1 MMEFKPELLSPA
13 GTLKVLK
20 AAANTGAD
28 AVYFGL
34 SSFNARY
41 GAKNFT
47 LKEAEEGVSYLK
59 NRGKKS
65 YITLNT
71 LLKDTELKS
80 FSEEVKNVVRIGAD
94 AVIVQDLGAI
104 NLIKDIAPELEIH
117 ASTQMA
123 VHNLEGVN
131 FLYNNGI
138 RRVVLARELSFDEIK
153 YVKENT
159 DCEIEM
165 FIHGALCVCYSG
177 QCYMSSFI
185 GERSGNRGKCAQPCR
200 LNYELMGKKGTLLS
214 LKDLSS
220 VNHIERIKKVKI
232 DSLKI
237 EGRLK
242 NEYYVAVV
250 TDSYRRLID
259 GENLSKADI
268 DLLHNIFSRGGY
280 TDYYEDYKN
289 KKMFCYNKN
298 ENPYNSYE
306 KLAEEKYR
314 DIISKNTVSNI
325 NKIPLNFEASLYC
338 GQYPSLKAYA
348 DGKEVYVTG
357 SEILSEAHNAPATEE
372 KIADS
377 LKKLNDTPFYLNE
390 LKVDLGENVFVPIKS
405 VNDLRRE
412 AVEKLSERKLSL
424 IYDADIK
431 NKARKTGKTGYL
443 VRVNLQSQLTWADA
457 NSEVEYVIANYNLVL
472 KNKDFL
478 DKEKTVIMLPRIISK
493 EEKEKITSRLKKLK
507 DEGFKYGL
515 VSNISHFEYLKDF
528 QLMTDVYL
536 NITNSYSQKF
546 LQEKNVFMIGASTEL
561 NLKDIKYLCADMP
574 LFVMAYGYT
583 EAMIMRN
590 CIKKSVL
597 NECVKGPVEL
607 KDRKGEIFITDCRE
621 DCRNVILNAHPIVMS
636 DKISDIKR
644 SGADYMMLS
653 FSYENAS
660 RCQKIFDMYKSGKNE
675 LEVFTRGHF
684 YRGVQ

>member
-1 MMEFKPELLSPA
+1 MEFKPELLSPA
-13 GTLKVLK
+13 GSLKVLK
-20 AAANTGAD
+20 AAVNTGAD

-34 SSFNARY
+34 PSFNARY

-71 LLKDTELKS
+71 LLKDSELKS
-80 FSEEVKNVVRIGAD
+80 FSEEVKNAVRIGAD
-94 AVIVQDLGAI
+94 AVIVQDMGAI
-104 NLIKDIAPELEIH
+104 NLIKDVAPELEIH

-131 FLYNNGI
+131 FLYSNGI
-138 RRVVLARELSFDEIK
+138 KRVVLARELSFDEIK

-220 VNHIERIKKVKI
+220 VNYIERIKKAKI

-259 GENLSKADI
+259 GEALSKSDI
-268 DLLHNIFSRGGY
+268 DLIYNIFSRGGY

-306 KLAEEKYR
+306 KLAEEKYK
-314 DIISKNTVSNI
+314 DIIASNTVSYH
-325 NKIPLNFEASLYC
+325 NKIPLNFEASFYT
-338 GQYPSLKAYA
+338 GQYPALKAYA
-348 DGKEVYVTG
+348 DGKEVYVSG
-357 SEILSEAHNAPATEE
+357 NEELSAAQNVPATAE
-372 KIADS
+372 KISES
-377 LKKLNDTPFYLNE
+377 LKKLNDTPFCLNE
-390 LKVDLGENVFVPIKS
+390 LKIDLGENVFVPVKTI
-405 VNDLRRE
+405 NDLRRE
-412 AVEKLSERKLSL
+412 AVSKLVESKPCVINDVTIE
-424 IYDADIK
+424 
-431 NKARKTGKTGYL
+431 NKARQMGKTGYI
-443 VRVNLQSQLTWADA
+443 VKANLQSQLTWADA
-457 NSEVEYVIANYNLVL
+457 NSEVEYVLANYNLVL

-478 DKEKTVIMLPRIISK
+478 DKEKTVITLPRIISK
-493 EEKEKITSRLKKLK
+493 DETEKITTRLKKLK
-507 DEGFKYGL
+507 EEGFKYGL
-515 VSNISHFEYLKDF
+515 VSNISHFEYLKGF
-528 QLMTDVYL
+528 KLMTDVYL
-536 NITNSYSQKF
+536 NITNSYSKEF
-546 LQEKNVFMIGASTEL
+546 LLNNNVFMVGASIEL
-561 NLKDIKYLCADMP
+561 NLKDIRYLCPDMP
-574 LFVMAYGYT
+574 VFAMAYGYI

-590 CIKKSVL
+590 CIKKWVL

-636 DKISDIKR
+636 DKTSDLEK
-644 SGADYMMLS
+644 SGVDYMLLS

-660 RCQKIFDMYKSGKNE
+660 KCQKIFDMYKSGENE